1 MQRKSIAEK
10 IHCFSIQTIAKNY
23 LSSGLFKFFQFAV
36 IAIDIW
42 ADDENENEEDKDN
55 NDEDVGNNLYDN
67 DDVSFP
73 F

>member
-1 MQRKSIAEK
+1 M
-10 IHCFSIQTIAKNY
+10 
-23 LSSGLFKFFQFAV
+23 